1 MVDVK
6 EFKDDPLYKALENSG
21 FSAEDIATMVE
32 NGDVTFEKSKSV
44 ADMKESEKKE
54 DKNMTA
60 KVTFNTERCKGCE
73 LCVSVC
79 PKHIVAIDTAVT
91 NRKGYHPAG
100 VTDMAACI
108 ACASCAKICP
118 DSIITVERF

>member
-1 MVDVK
+1 
-6 EFKDDPLYKALENSG
+6 
-21 FSAEDIATMVE
+21 
-32 NGDVTFEKSKSV
+32 
-44 ADMKESEKKE
+44 
-54 DKNMTA
+54 MTA

-79 PKHIVAIDTAVT
+79 SKHIVAIDPTVT

-100 VTDMAACI
+100 VIDMAACI

-118 DSIITVERF
+118 DSIITVEKF